1 MSVLYFI
8 WQHHSCISY
17 DQCPINCQR
26 GSLRFCLKDHLKYRL
41 VFWREQEKDIAERKM
56 RVEEPRRRWA
66 ENRLATGK
74 AGRRQ
79 RGREGW
85 AVGVEGRVLHPRS
98 SCFSPPL
105 VSPSPMP
112 GAQARLG
119 NLSVLSEMSAEINL
133 ANPPRWPVTLISLKF
148 QAD

>member
-1 MSVLYFI
+1 MGKEAQNAVTV
-8 WQHHSCISY
+8 
-17 DQCPINCQR
+17 N
-26 GSLRFCLKDHLKYRL
+26 LKYRL

-98 SCFSPPL
+98 SCFSPP
-105 VSPSPMP
+105 PR
-112 GAQARLG
+112 RLPQPYAG
-119 NLSVLSEMSAEINL
+119 GTGTSWEPECAL
-133 ANPPRWPVTLISLKF
+133 
-148 QAD
+148 